1 MKKKVT
7 VITIN
12 LNNLEGLKRTAESV
26 IAQTSRDFEYIVID
40 GGSTDGSREYI
51 ARLPRV
57 DYWVSEPDKGIYN
70 AMNKAVRMAQGEYCI
85 FMNSGDAFFAPDVLD
100 QVIPL
105 LNGGDFYVGQPML
118 MRDDQMERG
127 HMPDTMTL
135 EFLLEDSINH
145 QCTFTRTAI
154 LKESP
159 YNENNKI
166 VSDWEKFFRE
176 WLFHDRSYIPMD
188 ITVACYNLEGISN
201 TDQKTSLKEKWN
213 IIHALIPPS
222 TLEKLR
228 PRKEEEL
235 TPLEKKI
242 KKAMSM
248 PPVSRDLKLLRN
260 AFKFLCKDSFRL
272 AKEKLAASFGKG
284 KPDGN
289 PTME

>member
-26 IAQTSRDFEYIVID
+26 IAQTSRDFEYIIID
-40 GGSTDGSREYI
+40 GGSTDGSKEYI
-51 ARLPRV
+51 AQLPRV

-70 AMNKAVRMAQGEYCI
+70 AMNKGIRMAQGEYCI

-100 QVIPL
+100 QVIPR

-159 YNENNKI
+159 YNENRRI
-166 VSDWEKFFRE
+166 VADWERFFKE
-176 WLFHDRSYIPMD
+176 WLFRGRSYHPLD
-188 ITVACYNLEGISN
+188 ITVAYSYLDGISSTNLE
-201 TDQKTSLKEKWN
+201 TSRKEKAGV
-213 IIHALIPPS
+213 IASLVPKDM
-222 TLEKLR
+222 LEGLR
-228 PRKEEEL
+228 REEDL
-235 TPLEKKI
+235 TPLEWKI
-242 KKAMSM
+242 RKAMSM
-248 PPVSRDLKLLRN
+248 PPVRRDLKLLRN
-260 AFKFLCKDSFRL
+260 AAKFLAKDAARSLWR
-272 AKEKLAASFGKG
+272 KLAALSGRKG
-284 KPDGN
+284 GGRG
-289 PTME
+289 

>member
-7 VITIN
+7 VITVN

-26 IAQTSRDFEYIVID
+26 IAQTCRDFEYIIID
-40 GGSTDGSREYI
+40 GGSSDGSREYI
-51 ARLPRV
+51 ARLPGV

-70 AMNKAVRMAQGEYCI
+70 AMNKAVRVAQGEYCI
-85 FMNSGDAFFAPDVLD
+85 FMNSGDTFFAPDVLER
-100 QVIPL
+100 VVPRL
-105 LNGGDFYVGQPML
+105 RGGDFYVGHPML
-118 MRDDQMERG
+118 VREDRQEREWL
-127 HMPDTMTL
+127 PDTMSL
-135 EFLLEDSINH
+135 DFLLKGSINH
-145 QCTFTRTAI
+145 QSTFTRTAI

-188 ITVACYNLEGISN
+188 ITVAYYHMDGISS
-201 TDQKTSLKEKWN
+201 TDEETSLKEKWDVIN
-213 IIHALIPPS
+213 ALIPPS

-242 KKAMSM
+242 RKAMSM

-260 AFKFLCKDSFRL
+260 AFKFLCKDTFRI

-284 KPDGN
+284 KPGGN

>member
-26 IAQTSRDFEYIVID
+26 IAQTSRDFEYIIID
-40 GGSTDGSREYI
+40 GGSTDGSKEYI
-51 ARLPRV
+51 AQLPRV

-70 AMNKAVRMAQGEYCI
+70 AMNKGIRMAQGEYCI

-159 YNENNKI
+159 YNENRRI
-166 VSDWEKFFRE
+166 VADWERFFKE
-176 WLFHDRSYIPMD
+176 WLFRGRSYHPLD
-188 ITVACYNLEGISN
+188 ITVAYSYLDGISSTNLE
-201 TDQKTSLKEKWN
+201 TSRKEKAGV
-213 IIHALIPPS
+213 IASLVPKDM
-222 TLEKLR
+222 LEGLR
-228 PRKEEEL
+228 REEDL
-235 TPLEKKI
+235 TPLEWKI
-242 KKAMSM
+242 RKAMSM
-248 PPVSRDLKLLRN
+248 PPVRRDLKLLRN
-260 AFKFLCKDSFRL
+260 AAKFLAKDAARSLWR
-272 AKEKLAASFGKG
+272 KLAALSGRKG
-284 KPDGN
+284 GGRG
-289 PTME
+289 

>member
-7 VITIN
+7 VITVN

-26 IAQTSRDFEYIVID
+26 IAQTCRDFEYIIID
-40 GGSTDGSREYI
+40 GGSSDGSREYI
-51 ARLPRV
+51 ARLPGV

-70 AMNKAVRMAQGEYCI
+70 AMNKAVRVAQGEYCI
-85 FMNSGDAFFAPDVLD
+85 FMNSGDTFFAPDVLER
-100 QVIPL
+100 VVPRL
-105 LNGGDFYVGQPML
+105 RGGDFYVGHPML
-118 MRDDQMERG
+118 VREDRQEREWL
-127 HMPDTMTL
+127 PDTMSL
-135 EFLLEDSINH
+135 DFLLKGSINH
-145 QCTFTRTAI
+145 QSTFTRTAI

-188 ITVACYNLEGISN
+188 ITVAYYHMDGISS
-201 TDQKTSLKEKWN
+201 TDEETSLKEKWDVIN
-213 IIHALIPPS
+213 ALIPPS

-272 AKEKLAASFGKG
+272 AKEKLAASLGKG
-284 KPDGN
+284 KPGGN
-289 PTME
+289 PTIG

>member
-40 GGSTDGSREYI
+40 GGSTDGSKEYI
-51 ARLPRV
+51 AQLPRV

-70 AMNKAVRMAQGEYCI
+70 AMNKGIRMAQGEYCI

-100 QVIPL
+100 QVIPR

-159 YNENNKI
+159 YNENRRI
-166 VSDWEKFFRE
+166 VADWERFFKE
-176 WLFHDRSYIPMD
+176 WLFRGRSYHPLG
-188 ITVACYNLEGISN
+188 ITIAYSYLDGISSTNLETSRKEKAGVI
-201 TDQKTSLKEKWN
+201 TSLVPKDM
-213 IIHALIPPS
+213 
-222 TLEKLR
+222 LEGLR
-228 PRKEEEL
+228 REEDL
-235 TPLEKKI
+235 TPLEWKI
-242 KKAMSM
+242 RKAMLM
-248 PPVSRDLKLLRN
+248 PPVRRDLKLLRN
-260 AFKFLCKDSFRL
+260 AAKFLAKDAARSLWR
-272 AKEKLAASFGKG
+272 KLAVLSPRKG
-284 KPDGN
+284 GGHG
-289 PTME
+289 

>member
-7 VITIN
+7 VITVN

-26 IAQTSRDFEYIVID
+26 IAQTCRDFEYIIID
-40 GGSTDGSREYI
+40 GGSSDGSREYI
-51 ARLPRV
+51 ARLPGV

-70 AMNKAVRMAQGEYCI
+70 AMNKAVRVAQGEYCI
-85 FMNSGDAFFAPDVLD
+85 FMNSGDTFFAPDVLER
-100 QVIPL
+100 VVPRL
-105 LNGGDFYVGQPML
+105 RGGDFYVGHPML
-118 MRDDQMERG
+118 VREDRQEREWL
-127 HMPDTMTL
+127 PDTMSL
-135 EFLLEDSINH
+135 DFLLKGSINH
-145 QCTFTRTAI
+145 QSTFTRTAI

-188 ITVACYNLEGISN
+188 ITVAYYHMDGISS
-201 TDQKTSLKEKWN
+201 TDEETSLKEKWDVIN
-213 IIHALIPPS
+213 ALIPPS

-260 AFKFLCKDSFRL
+260 AFKFFCKDSFRL
-272 AKEKLAASFGKG
+272 AKEKLAASLGKG
-284 KPDGN
+284 KPGGN
-289 PTME
+289 PTIG

>member
-7 VITIN
+7 VITVN

-51 ARLPRV
+51 AQLPRV

-70 AMNKAVRMAQGEYCI
+70 AMNKGIRMAQGEYCI

-100 QVIPL
+100 QVIPR

-159 YNENNKI
+159 YNENRRI
-166 VSDWEKFFRE
+166 VADWERFFKE
-176 WLFHDRSYIPMD
+176 WLFRGRSYHPLD
-188 ITVACYNLEGISN
+188 ITVAYSFLDGISSTNLE
-201 TDQKTSLKEKWN
+201 TSRKEKAGV
-213 IIHALIPPS
+213 IASLVPKDM
-222 TLEKLR
+222 LERLR
-228 PRKEEEL
+228 REEDL
-235 TPLEKKI
+235 TPLEWKI
-242 KKAMSM
+242 RKAMSM
-248 PPVSRDLKLLRN
+248 PPIRRDLKLLRN
-260 AFKFLCKDSFRL
+260 AAKFLAKDAARSLWR
-272 AKEKLAASFGKG
+272 KLAALPRRKG
-284 KPDGN
+284 GGRG
-289 PTME
+289 

>member
-7 VITIN
+7 VITVN

-51 ARLPRV
+51 AQLPRV

-70 AMNKAVRMAQGEYCI
+70 AMNKAVRVAQGDYCI
-85 FMNSGDAFFAPDVLD
+85 FMNSGDAFFAPEVLD
-100 QVIPL
+100 QVVPR

-118 MRDDQMERG
+118 MRDDQMVRG

-159 YNENNKI
+159 YNENRRI
-166 VSDWEKFFRE
+166 VADWERFFKE
-176 WLFHDRSYIPMD
+176 WLFRGRSYHPLD
-188 ITVACYNLEGISN
+188 ITVAYSFLDGISSTNLE
-201 TDQKTSLKEKWN
+201 TSRKEKAGV
-213 IIHALIPPS
+213 IASLVPKDM
-222 TLEKLR
+222 LEGLR
-228 PRKEEEL
+228 REEDL
-235 TPLEKKI
+235 TPLEWKI
-242 KKAMSM
+242 RKAMSM
-248 PPVSRDLKLLRN
+248 PPIRRDLKLLRN
-260 AFKFLCKDSFRL
+260 AAKFLAKDAARSLWR
-272 AKEKLAASFGKG
+272 KLAALPGRKG
-284 KPDGN
+284 GGRG
-289 PTME
+289 

>member
-7 VITIN
+7 VITVN

-26 IAQTSRDFEYIVID
+26 IAQTCRDFEYIIID
-40 GGSTDGSREYI
+40 GGSSDGSREYI

-70 AMNKAVRMAQGEYCI
+70 AMNKAVRVAQGEYCI
-85 FMNSGDAFFAPDVLD
+85 FMNSGDTFFAPDVLER
-100 QVIPL
+100 VVPRL
-105 LNGGDFYVGQPML
+105 RGGDFYVGHPML
-118 MRDDQMERG
+118 VREDRQEREWL
-127 HMPDTMTL
+127 PDTMSL
-135 EFLLEDSINH
+135 DFLLKGSINH
-145 QCTFTRTAI
+145 QSTFTRTAI

-188 ITVACYNLEGISN
+188 ITVAYYHMDGISS
-201 TDQKTSLKEKWN
+201 TDEETSLKEKWDVIN
-213 IIHALIPPS
+213 ALIPPS

-260 AFKFLCKDSFRL
+260 AFKFFCKDSFRL
-272 AKEKLAASFGKG
+272 AKEKLAASLGKG
-284 KPDGN
+284 KPGGN
-289 PTME
+289 PTIG